1 MRILFLLPFLAI
13 VPQDPPKPPEKLVAA
28 FYAAKWDAE
37 KGEGMS
43 REGGGDGLQDHPESF
58 KEFSYREISYH
69 LKHLEAMVDAGID
82 VALCEFISHPA
93 AVDGLV
99 LALQSAAKNKKRIP
113 KVAPVAA
120 DVSTALAFIGRVP
133 PAFQASVNNRPLVWL
148 PYARGAAPET
158 LQSMR
163 MIAPMFVVGDP
174 AWKPDLAAVA
184 GGALDGPRDYP
195 AVTIGPG
202 FKDGGSRVRSRDGQA
217 WYERSW
223 YAAMRIKPRIIA
235 IESWNRYDEGSTIC
249 PTREHGRSLI
259 SKTKRYAEQFK
270 KGEEIARPKGKY
282 SDGIGVSYHLKFDP
296 PNEGLRPVDTAVTP
310 CEVVTV
316 AGQKLLMAKEVTGK
330 EGRVLAFSIDD
341 SYAYYER
348 REYEVQLQVMDRG
361 KGEIVIEYDA
371 AAPAKG
377 ETDRTRRLAEPWHY
391 ADTGDWAAATFKLPE
406 ASFCNRQEGGSDFRI
421 VTKNAG
427 LTVRWVQVRA
437 K

>member
-1 MRILFLLPFLAI
+1 MKVLWPLLFLAI
-13 VPQDPPKPPEKLVAA
+13 VPQEPLKPREPIVAA

-37 KGEGMS
+37 KGEGMT
-43 REGGGDGLQDHPESF
+43 REGGGDALQDHPESF
-58 KEFSYREISYH
+58 KEFSYREVSYH

-82 VALCEFISHPA
+82 VALCEFAGHPG
-93 AVDGLV
+93 AVDGLM
-99 LALQSAAKNKKRIP
+99 LALQSAVKNKKRIP
-113 KVAPVAA
+113 KVAPVAT
-120 DVSTALAFIGRVP
+120 DVSTALSFIGRVP
-133 PAFQASVNNRPLVWL
+133 PAFQASYNGRPLVWL
-148 PYARGAAPET
+148 PNERGASPET

-163 MIAPMFVVGDP
+163 LIAPMFVVGDA
-174 AWKPDLAAVA
+174 AWKPDLTAVA
-184 GGALDGPRDYP
+184 GGALDGPRDLP
-195 AVTIGPG
+195 AVTLGPG
-202 FKDGGSRVRSRDGQA
+202 YKDGSSRVRSRDGQA

-223 YAAMRIKPRIIA
+223 YAALKIKPRIVA

-249 PTREHGRSLI
+249 PTREYGRTLI
-259 SKTKRYAEQFK
+259 SKTKRFAEQLR

-282 SDGIGVSYHLKFDP
+282 SDAIGVSYHLKFEP

-310 CEVVTV
+310 CEVVSA
-316 AGQKLLMAKEVTGK
+316 AGQKILMAKAVTGK

-348 REYEVQLQVMDRG
+348 REYEIQLQVMDRG

-377 ETDRTRRLAEPWHY
+377 ETDRTRRATEAWHY

-406 ASFCNRQEGGSDFRI
+406 AAFCNRQEGGSDFRI

-427 LTVRWVQVRA
+427 LSIRWVQVRA